1 MEACN
6 RSSVLEKTTMRRDRR
21 RTAQSTASVL
31 CGTTTW
37 IFYCCTALIISS
49 IPTSFATDEA
59 ISANNKALAESTTV
73 DDFLTF
79 KLHPRE
85 SFLKGQVSKE
95 VSNEQQPEP
104 ELLSRVLKGDEKSP
118 AAATAA
124 EQQPQ
129 QQSQLV
135 LKRQRGN
142 RRGRNNQR
150 GNRNKPRGRRGNP
163 PGINKRNNN
172 RKNGGKPSGQNN
184 NNNWS
189 SGKLCP
195 CPTWQGTTKWW
206 GGRQL
211 FHNGRSPPTNSWSRS
226 SSWNNAWRS
235 GGKNGWGTSNNSWNT
250 RSSWGM
256 KWCACPT
263 DPPTKKPTKPPTSEY
278 EMILESMKY
287 AFSSFKLVPVCSIT
301 YFVILSL

>member
-1 MEACN
+1 M
-6 RSSVLEKTTMRRDRR
+6 
-21 RTAQSTASVL
+21 
-31 CGTTTW
+31 
-37 IFYCCTALIISS
+37 
-49 IPTSFATDEA
+49 
-59 ISANNKALAESTTV
+59 
-73 DDFLTF
+73 
-79 KLHPRE
+79 
-85 SFLKGQVSKE
+85 
-95 VSNEQQPEP
+95 SNEQP
-104 ELLSRVLKGDEKSP
+104 ELPRVLKGDEKSP

-124 EQQPQ
+124 EQQAQ

-142 RRGRNNQR
+142 QRGRNNRR

-163 PGINKRNNN
+163 PGINKRNNNNNN

-235 GGKNGWGTSNNSWNT
+235 GGKNGWGTSSNSWNT
-250 RSSWGM
+250 RSSWGV

-263 DPPTKKPTKPPTSEY
+263 DPPTKKPTKKPTKPPTSEY

-287 AFSSFKLVPVCSIT
+287 AFSSFKLVPDCSIT